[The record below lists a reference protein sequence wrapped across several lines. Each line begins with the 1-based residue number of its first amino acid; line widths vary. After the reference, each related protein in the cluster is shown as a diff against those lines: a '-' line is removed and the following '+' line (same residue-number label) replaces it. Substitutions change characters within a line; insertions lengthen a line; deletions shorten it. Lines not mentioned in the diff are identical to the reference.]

1 MKGIPVQSG
10 WGSNGNN
17 KSLYVFSEISTNAT
31 SLSCKNSTLISKSEP
46 MNETHWNKYGISAT
60 NGKWITDILSQFAEV
75 QESIL
80 FGSRAK
86 GNFKPGSDID
96 LAVKGPVSKD
106 TLSALLTAF
115 EESLLPYFVDVVIY
129 EHITNEALREHIDRV
144 GISIYKS

>member
-1 MKGIPVQSG
+1 
-10 WGSNGNN
+10 
-17 KSLYVFSEISTNAT
+17 
-31 SLSCKNSTLISKSEP
+31 

-115 EESLLPYFVDVVIY
+115 EESLLPYFVDGD
-129 EHITNEALREHIDRV
+129 LRTHHKRSSKRAYRPGRHKYLQI
-144 GISIYKS
+144 IIFPS